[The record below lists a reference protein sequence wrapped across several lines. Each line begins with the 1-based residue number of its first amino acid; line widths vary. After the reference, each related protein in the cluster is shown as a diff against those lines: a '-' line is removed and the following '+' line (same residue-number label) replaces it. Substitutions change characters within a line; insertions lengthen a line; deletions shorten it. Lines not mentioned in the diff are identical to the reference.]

1 MGFFLTGTPERFSEG
16 FNSRREVSLKGITQ
30 NYNFWRVKT
39 SRLMAPELEGLSGMP
54 LPYLYL
60 IFPKVPPPRPLVC
73 GYTHLCEFSEN
84 FGRASSVWEGH
95 FCGVDDSATK
105 ISSPKRACLVGC
117 SYGKIFLLRP
127 SNPDPVHFSFRHPF
141 CLLLHLQNF
150 PWTHTSEPPPKLLH
164 PRRDYSYTLFT
175 LLRGTIILIYYL
187 HYYV

>member
-1 MGFFLTGTPERFSEG
+1 M
-16 FNSRREVSLKGITQ
+16 
-30 NYNFWRVKT
+30 
-39 SRLMAPELEGLSGMP
+39 
-54 LPYLYL
+54 
-60 IFPKVPPPRPLVC
+60 PPPRPLVC

-117 SYGKIFLLRP
+117 SYGKIGWGFLLRP

-164 PRRDYSYTLFT
+164 PKAWLFLYIIYTTAWYYYSYILFT
-175 LLRGTIILIYYL
+175 LLCLASCSLAKTPAELKRIKKDWGSKGP
-187 HYYV
+187 V